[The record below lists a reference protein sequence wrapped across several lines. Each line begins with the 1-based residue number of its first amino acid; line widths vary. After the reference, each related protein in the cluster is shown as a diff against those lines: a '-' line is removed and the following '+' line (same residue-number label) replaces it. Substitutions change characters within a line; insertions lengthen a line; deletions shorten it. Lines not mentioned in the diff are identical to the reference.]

1 MNKIISFDFDGTIT
15 KTTFAD
21 LFWLEGLPKLY
32 SKKYNVDLEEAKDFL
47 FREYDKIGKERLEW
61 YDPDYWFN
69 RFNIDYSWK
78 KLMEDYSYAI
88 EIYPDAIPTLERLK
102 NNYDIIIISNAR
114 REFIEIQM
122 EKLDIKR
129 YFKRVFS
136 TVSDFNMVK
145 KEGEVYRK
153 VCEEMGIDKSEL
165 IHVGDDYK
173 FDFLAP
179 RSIGIKAIYLDRKS
193 GKNGDFVISSLEYL
207 PNTLKQFS
215 EKYQ

>member
-1 MNKIISFDFDGTIT
+1 MIKVISFDFDGTIT

-32 SKKYNVDLEEAKDFL
+32 SEKYNVDLEEAKNFL

-69 RFNIDYSWK
+69 RFNINYSWK

-88 EIYPDAIPTLERLK
+88 EIYPDVIPTLERLK
-102 NNYDIIIISNAR
+102 NSYDLIIISNAR

-153 VCEEMGIDKSEL
+153 VCEQVGIDKSEL

-193 GKNGDFVISSLEYL
+193 GRNGNFVISSLEYL
-207 PNTLKQFS
+207 PNLINRF
-215 EKYQ
+215 

>member
-1 MNKIISFDFDGTIT
+1 MIKVISFDFDGTIT

-32 SKKYNVDLEEAKDFL
+32 SEKYNVDLEEAKNFL

-69 RFNIDYSWK
+69 RFNINYSWK

-88 EIYPDAIPTLERLK
+88 EIYPDVIPTLERLK
-102 NNYDIIIISNAR
+102 NSYDLIIISNAR

-122 EKLDIKR
+122 EKLNIKR

-153 VCEEMGIDKSEL
+153 VCEQVGIDKSEL

-193 GKNGDFVISSLEYL
+193 GRNGDFVISSLEYL
-207 PNTLKQFS
+207 PNLINRF
-215 EKYQ
+215 

>member
-1 MNKIISFDFDGTIT
+1 MIKVISFDFDGTIT

-32 SKKYNVDLEEAKDFL
+32 SEKYNVDLEEAKNFL

-61 YDPDYWFN
+61 YNPDYWFN
-69 RFNIDYSWK
+69 RFNINYSWK
-78 KLMEDYSYAI
+78 KLLEDYSYAI
-88 EIYPDAIPTLERLK
+88 EIYPDVIPTLERLK
-102 NNYDIIIISNAR
+102 NSYDLIIISNAR

-153 VCEEMGIDKSEL
+153 VCEQVGIDKSEL

-207 PNTLKQFS
+207 PNLINRF
-215 EKYQ
+215 

>member
-1 MNKIISFDFDGTIT
+1 MISFDFDGTIT

-32 SKKYNVDLEEAKDFL
+32 SEKYNVDLEEAKNFL

-69 RFNIDYSWK
+69 RFNINYSWK

-88 EIYPDAIPTLERLK
+88 EIYPDVIPTLERLK
-102 NNYDIIIISNAR
+102 NSYDFIIISNAR

-122 EKLDIKR
+122 EKLNIKR

-145 KEGEVYRK
+145 KGGEVYRK
-153 VCEEMGIDKSEL
+153 VCEQMGIDKGEL

-193 GKNGDFVISSLEYL
+193 GRNGNFVISSLEYL
-207 PNTLKQFS
+207 PNLINRF
-215 EKYQ
+215 

>member
-1 MNKIISFDFDGTIT
+1 MIKVISFDFDGTIT

-32 SKKYNVDLEEAKDFL
+32 SEKYNVDLEEAKNFL

-69 RFNIDYSWK
+69 RFNINYSWK

-88 EIYPDAIPTLERLK
+88 EIYPDVIPTLERLK
-102 NNYDIIIISNAR
+102 NSYDLIIISNAR

-153 VCEEMGIDKSEL
+153 VCEQMGIDKGEL

-193 GKNGDFVISSLEYL
+193 GRNGNFVISSLEYL
-207 PNTLKQFS
+207 PNLINRF
-215 EKYQ
+215 

>member
-1 MNKIISFDFDGTIT
+1 MIEVISFDFDGTIT

-32 SKKYNVDLEEAKDFL
+32 SERYNVDLEEAKNFL

-69 RFNIDYSWK
+69 RFNINYSWK

-88 EIYPDAIPTLERLK
+88 EIYPDVIPTLENLK
-102 NNYDIIIISNAR
+102 NNYDFIIISNAR

-153 VCEEMGIDKSEL
+153 VCEQMGIDKSEL

-193 GKNGDFVISSLEYL
+193 GRNGDFVISSLEYL
-207 PNTLKQFS
+207 PNLINRF
-215 EKYQ
+215 

>member
-1 MNKIISFDFDGTIT
+1 MIKVISFDFDGTIT

-32 SKKYNVDLEEAKDFL
+32 SEKYNVDLEEAKNFL

-69 RFNIDYSWK
+69 RFNINYSWK

-88 EIYPDAIPTLERLK
+88 EIYPDVIPTLERLK
-102 NNYDIIIISNAR
+102 NNYDFIIISNAR

-153 VCEEMGIDKSEL
+153 VCEQVGIDKSEL

-193 GKNGDFVISSLEYL
+193 GRNGNFVISSLEYL
-207 PNTLKQFS
+207 PNLINRF
-215 EKYQ
+215 

>member
-1 MNKIISFDFDGTIT
+1 MN
-15 KTTFAD
+15 
-21 LFWLEGLPKLY
+21 
-32 SKKYNVDLEEAKDFL
+32 
-47 FREYDKIGKERLEW
+47 
-61 YDPDYWFN
+61 
-69 RFNIDYSWK
+69 YSWK

-88 EIYPDAIPTLERLK
+88 EIYPDVIPTLERLK
-102 NNYDIIIISNAR
+102 NNYNFIIISNAR
-114 REFIEIQM
+114 KEFIEIQI
-122 EKLDIKR
+122 EKLDIER

-153 VCEEMGIDKSEL
+153 VCEEMGIDKSEI

-179 RSIGIKAIYLDRKS
+179 RSIGIKAIYLDRKG

-207 PNTLKQFS
+207 PDLINRF
-215 EKYQ
+215 

>member
-1 MNKIISFDFDGTIT
+1 MIKVISFDFDGTIT

-32 SKKYNVDLEEAKDFL
+32 SERYNVDLEEAKNFL

-69 RFNIDYSWK
+69 RFNINYSWK

-88 EIYPDAIPTLERLK
+88 EIYPDVIPTLERLK
-102 NNYDIIIISNAR
+102 NSYDLIIISNAR

-153 VCEEMGIDKSEL
+153 VCEQVGIDKSEL

-193 GKNGDFVISSLEYL
+193 GRNGDFVISSLEYL
-207 PNTLKQFS
+207 PNLINRF
-215 EKYQ
+215 

>member
-1 MNKIISFDFDGTIT
+1 MIKVISFDFDGTIT

-32 SKKYNVDLEEAKDFL
+32 SEKYNVDLEEAKNFL

-69 RFNIDYSWK
+69 RFNINYSWK

-88 EIYPDAIPTLERLK
+88 EIYPDVIPTLENLK
-102 NNYDIIIISNAR
+102 NNYDFIIISNAR

-153 VCEEMGIDKSEL
+153 VCEQMGIDKGEL

-193 GKNGDFVISSLEYL
+193 GRNGNFVISSLEYL
-207 PNTLKQFS
+207 PDLINRF
-215 EKYQ
+215 

>member
-1 MNKIISFDFDGTIT
+1 MIKVISFDFDGTIT

-32 SKKYNVDLEEAKDFL
+32 SERYNVDLEEAKNFL

-69 RFNIDYSWK
+69 RFNINYSWK

-88 EIYPDAIPTLERLK
+88 EIYPDVIPTLERLK
-102 NNYDIIIISNAR
+102 NSYDLIIISNAR

-153 VCEEMGIDKSEL
+153 VCEQMGIDKSEL

-193 GKNGDFVISSLEYL
+193 GRNGDFVISSLEYL
-207 PNTLKQFS
+207 PNLINRF
-215 EKYQ
+215 

>member
-1 MNKIISFDFDGTIT
+1 MIKIISFDFDGTIT

-32 SKKYNVDLEEAKDFL
+32 SEKYNVDLEEAKNFL

-69 RFNIDYSWK
+69 RFNINYSWK

-88 EIYPDAIPTLERLK
+88 EIYPDVIPTLERLK
-102 NNYDIIIISNAR
+102 NSYDLIIISNAR

-153 VCEEMGIDKSEL
+153 VCEQVGIDKSEL

-193 GKNGDFVISSLEYL
+193 GRNGNFVISSLEYL
-207 PNTLKQFS
+207 PNLINRF
-215 EKYQ
+215 

>member
-1 MNKIISFDFDGTIT
+1 MIKVISFDFDGTIT

-32 SKKYNVDLEEAKDFL
+32 SEKYNVDLEEAKNFL

-69 RFNIDYSWK
+69 RFNINYSWK

-88 EIYPDAIPTLERLK
+88 EIYPDVIPTLERLK
-102 NNYDIIIISNAR
+102 NSYDLIIISNAR

-153 VCEEMGIDKSEL
+153 VCEQVGIDKSEL

-193 GKNGDFVISSLEYL
+193 GRNGDFVISSLEYL
-207 PNTLKQFS
+207 PNLINRF
-215 EKYQ
+215 

>member
-1 MNKIISFDFDGTIT
+1 MIKVISFDFDGTIT

-32 SKKYNVDLEEAKDFL
+32 SEKYNVDLEEAKNFL

-69 RFNIDYSWK
+69 RFNINYSWK

-88 EIYPDAIPTLERLK
+88 EIYPDVIPTLERLK
-102 NNYDIIIISNAR
+102 NNYDFIIISNAR

-153 VCEEMGIDKSEL
+153 VCEQMGIDKGEL

-193 GKNGDFVISSLEYL
+193 GRNGDFVISSLEYL
-207 PNTLKQFS
+207 PDLINRF
-215 EKYQ
+215 

>member
-1 MNKIISFDFDGTIT
+1 MIKVISFDFDGTIT

-32 SKKYNVDLEEAKDFL
+32 SEKYNVDLEEAKNFL

-69 RFNIDYSWK
+69 RFNINYSWK

-88 EIYPDAIPTLERLK
+88 EIYADVIPTLERLK
-102 NNYDIIIISNAR
+102 NSYDFIIISNAR

-122 EKLDIKR
+122 EKLNIKR

-145 KEGEVYRK
+145 KGGEVYRK
-153 VCEEMGIDKSEL
+153 VCEQMGIDKSEL
-165 IHVGDDYK
+165 IHVGDDYR

-179 RSIGIKAIYLDRKS
+179 RSIGVKAIYLDRKS

-207 PNTLKQFS
+207 PNLINRF
-215 EKYQ
+215 

>member
-1 MNKIISFDFDGTIT
+1 MIKVISFDFDGTIT

-32 SKKYNVDLEEAKDFL
+32 SEKYNVDLEEAKNFL

-69 RFNIDYSWK
+69 RFNINYSWK

-88 EIYPDAIPTLERLK
+88 EIYPDVIPTLENLK
-102 NNYDIIIISNAR
+102 NNYDFIIISNAR

-153 VCEEMGIDKSEL
+153 VCEQMGIDKSEL
-165 IHVGDDYK
+165 IHVGDDYR

-193 GKNGDFVISSLEYL
+193 GRNGDFVISSLEYL
-207 PNTLKQFS
+207 PDLINRF
-215 EKYQ
+215 

>member
-1 MNKIISFDFDGTIT
+1 MVKMISFDFDGTIT

-32 SKKYNVDLEEAKDFL
+32 SEKYNVDREEAKNFL
-47 FREYDKIGKERLEW
+47 FKEYDKIGKERLEW

-69 RFNIDYSWK
+69 RFNINYSWK

-88 EIYPDAIPTLERLK
+88 EIYPDVIPTLERLK
-102 NNYDIIIISNAR
+102 NNYNFIIISNAR
-114 REFIEIQM
+114 KEFIEIQI
-122 EKLDIKR
+122 EKLDIER

-153 VCEEMGIDKSEL
+153 VCEEMGIDKSEI

-179 RSIGIKAIYLDRKS
+179 RSIGIKAIYLDRKG

-207 PNTLKQFS
+207 PDLINRF
-215 EKYQ
+215 

>member
-1 MNKIISFDFDGTIT
+1 MIKIISFDFDGTIT

-32 SKKYNVDLEEAKDFL
+32 SERYNVDLEEAKNFL

-69 RFNIDYSWK
+69 RFNINYSWK

-88 EIYPDAIPTLERLK
+88 EIYPDVIPTLERLK
-102 NNYDIIIISNAR
+102 NSYDLIIISNAR

-153 VCEEMGIDKSEL
+153 VCEQMGIDKSEL

-207 PNTLKQFS
+207 PNLINRF
-215 EKYQ
+215 